1 MFKNVLHVAHLTEAH
16 ALLLTKIRYKYSHF
30 AKYLGQVISQ
40 RKRRVIAAEFF
51 HFLHIYQKYI
61 PTERIAI

>member
-51 HFLHIYQKYI
+51 HFLDIN
-61 PTERIAI
+61 